1 MCVYTVNHCYPL
13 DVRDFCLAQF
23 FYHHHYF
30 QKLENRNKTDNL
42 FFKYKNALTT
52 KKGFTVCVILMFQE
66 RPARCHVSCAVLWW
80 PVPFSVCFRMKNVA
94 LEPD

>member
-30 QKLENRNKTDNL
+30 QKLEIRNKTDNP
-42 FFKYKNALTT
+42 FFKYKKYLLCLE
-52 KKGFTVCVILMFQE
+52 FM
-66 RPARCHVSCAVLWW
+66 
-80 PVPFSVCFRMKNVA
+80 FSVTKMHSLPRRDLLCV
-94 LEPD
+94 